1 MKKISYIIFFIILLV
16 TCLLSFKAS
25 KLKFDYNLDHF
36 FPESDKELD
45 FFKQFKND
53 FSSDDDFLVLA
64 LENNNQSVFDI
75 KFLKQVASLTQ
86 DLKSNQL
93 IESVF
98 SITTLSNPKLTPFG
112 VQQEK
117 YLHLNDLEKFK
128 LDSFNIYS
136 SQNIVGNFIA
146 NDAKSVCLYLNLKPN
161 IIKPNTDTLLNQIK
175 RALHQHKINRFHI
188 AGKIQAQKVYI
199 EQMQY
204 EMLLFTSIS
213 LVLIIVLLYLT
224 FKSWWGILL
233 PIIVILLSIIW
244 TLGIYDIFNMH
255 IDILT
260 VVLPSILFVVGMSDV
275 VHFCTKYLEEIR
287 GGLTKEKAI
296 LKTLKEVGF
305 ATFLTAFTT
314 ALGFA
319 TLASSNILPI
329 RNFGIF
335 TAIGVI
341 IAYCL
346 SFTLLPAIFI
356 HIQIPIKKL
365 NEESFWDKKLHQLL
379 LFILRKK
386 KLIVFVFLII
396 TSFSIFYISKI
407 KINSKILDDLSEKSE
422 LLQDFTFFE
431 KKYGGVRTFE
441 MELSVKDSTSI
452 FELQALNELENVE
465 QYLKET
471 YKVNNLTSP
480 LTLIKSLN
488 KALNN
493 GENQFYTLP
502 KNQNELDLILKYLLK
517 IKKRKEFKKYI
528 HLEKNKAR
536 ISGKVEDLGSLLMMK
551 KNDDFYTFLA
561 KIPNKKLNYKITGTA
576 HLINLNNDYIA
587 KDMIQGISLDLVV
600 IFLIVF
606 FMFLSFKMGF
616 IVVIIN
622 FIPLIMVGALMGFL
636 NIDLKVST
644 SIVFSIAFGIAVD
657 DTIHFISK
665 FKQELR
671 CKSIFYA
678 LKRTYISTG
687 KAIIVTSLLLVGGF
701 ATLMFSDFKG
711 TFYLGFLVSITLFIA
726 ILTDLFLLPIL
737 VIYFYKKK
745 S

>member
-16 TCLLSFKAS
+16 TCLLTFKAS

-45 FFKQFKND
+45 FFNQFKKD
-53 FSSDDDFLVLA
+53 FSPDDEFLVLA

-75 KFLKQVASLTQ
+75 KFLKQVANLTQ
-86 DLKSNQL
+86 NLKANQL

-98 SITTLSNPKLTPFG
+98 SITNLSNPKITPFG

-117 YLHLNDLEKFK
+117 YLHLNDNQSLKQ
-128 LDSFNIYS
+128 DSSTIFL

-146 NDAKSVCLYLNLKPN
+146 HDSKSVCIYLNLKPN
-161 IIKPNTDTLLNQIK
+161 IVKPQTDTLLNQIE
-175 RALHQHKINRFHI
+175 RALLQNKITKYHV
-188 AGKIQAQKVYI
+188 AGKIRAQKVYI
-199 EQMQY
+199 QQMQH

-224 FKSWWGILL
+224 FKSWWGIVL

-244 TLGIYDIFNMH
+244 TLGIYDLFGKH

-275 VHFCTKYLEEIR
+275 VHFCTKYLEELR
-287 GGLTKEKAI
+287 AGLPKEKAI
-296 LKTLKEVGF
+296 IKSLKEVGF

-319 TLASSNILPI
+319 TLASANIVPI

-356 HIQIPIKKL
+356 HIKIPIQTF
-365 NEESFWDKKLHQLL
+365 NEVSFWDKKLHQLL

-386 KLIVFVFLII
+386 KFIVVVFL
-396 TSFSIFYISKI
+396 SILVCAAFFISKI

-431 KKYGGVRTFE
+431 KEYGGVRTFE
-441 MELSVKDSTSI
+441 MELNVKDSSSI
-452 FELQALNELENVE
+452 FALQTLNEMQKVEN
-465 QYLKET
+465 YLNET
-471 YKVNNLTSP
+471 YKVNNVTSP
-480 LTLIKSLN
+480 LTLIKSIN

-493 GENQFYTLP
+493 GENEYFVLP
-502 KNQNELDLILKYLLK
+502 KTENELSLILRYLQK

-528 HLEKNKAR
+528 YLEKNKVR
-536 ISGKVEDLGSLLMMK
+536 MSGKVEDLGSLLMQK
-551 KNDDFYTFLA
+551 KNDDFYAFVD

-576 HLINLNNDYIA
+576 HLLNLNNDYIA

-606 FMFLSFKMGF
+606 FMFLSIKMGF

-622 FIPLIMVGALMGFL
+622 FIPLVLVGALMGIF
-636 NIDLKVST
+636 NIDLKIST

-671 CKSIFYA
+671 FKSVLYA

-737 VIYFYKKK
+737 VIFLYKKK
-745 S
+745 R